1 MKCDLQMAEPRSAT
15 ILRHTRQ
22 AILDRRLVVTA
33 FANEVVDRYLATH
46 ELHQRVVKFREPAGD
61 VDTMCDAM
69 KHNAQVVDRYIKQ
82 VIKAF
87 PSDLEEAWTAA
98 LPQPYRLAC
107 ERELVRRRGFLGA
120 TMRTDEDGPAACIA
134 DVVHEFGEMI
144 TASSEALRDGR
155 VDDAECARTV
165 TEIDDVIAALISFR
179 QTLAKGRAPGVFE
192 GSVVGVVG
200 SHPKRKGGKGNA

>member
-120 TMRTDEDGPAACIA
+120 KLKTEEDGAGACIA
-134 DVVHEFGEMI
+134 DVMREFGEMV
-144 TASSEALRDGR
+144 ASSSDALRDGAF
-155 VDDAECARTV
+155 DGAERTRTV
-165 TEIDDVIAALISFR
+165 GEIDDVIAALISFR
-179 QTLAKGRAPGVFE
+179 QTLATGAYPDKVRPAGP
-192 GSVVGVVG
+192 VGVRVD
-200 SHPKRKGGKGNA
+200 SGGKSNA